1 MKRGYTVEQA
11 ANYLGIGVS
20 SVRELIREN
29 VLPAKKFGTKTLIDG
44 KALDDYFDSLPEV
57 A

>member
-11 ANYLGIGVS
+11 ANYLGIGAS